1 MLYIDVS
8 SFFMGFPKAYFCS
21 KRPLTEVVVIPNVD
35 QPLKRQHY
43 ISMVGWWYHDITI
56 IISASV

>member
-1 MLYIDVS
+1 
-8 SFFMGFPKAYFCS
+8 MGFPKAYFCS